1 MFADMGCAEVSHSG
15 LCDAVDAI
23 FEYGKE
29 GRSEFKLTHNL
40 LICIKNVT
48 GMSVTKRVQR

>member
-29 GRSEFKLTHNL
+29 GRSEFKLTHIL